1 MGSCSIG
8 KDWEAPWRH
17 FDEVWSGLPVLRLEA
32 LMRIEGHLRT
42 RRDTCNPEGR
52 EQGHMAAVVQVVI
65 MEQNDDLAVGM
76 FSLEV
81 KYCRVSFRAFGSWK
95 PRYHISCRCP

>member
-32 LMRIEGHLRT
+32 LMRIEGHLWP
-42 RRDTCNPEGR
+42 RRDTCDPEGR

-65 MEQNDDLAVGM
+65 MEQNDDPAVEM
-76 FSLEV
+76 FSLKVESCCV
-81 KYCRVSFRAFGSWK
+81 CWRVSESLGTTPAAGVRK
-95 PRYHISCRCP
+95 